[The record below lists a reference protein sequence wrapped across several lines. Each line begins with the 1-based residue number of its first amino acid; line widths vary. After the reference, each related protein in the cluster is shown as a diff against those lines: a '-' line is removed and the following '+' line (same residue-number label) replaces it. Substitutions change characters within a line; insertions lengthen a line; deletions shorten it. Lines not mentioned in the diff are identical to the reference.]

1 MLLRAVLQFLFT
13 ILFLSR
19 ICSAET
25 WPGFVVSDF
34 NHEQVREIQFAEEAR
49 AILVAPSADNFDP
62 KRPTVLIIFATPNGN
77 TAEQTLG
84 CKLAEG
90 LDWHFD
96 IQHVAA
102 QWRLFQK
109 HETERNTILA
119 CVQAK
124 NLSWPT
130 WKGER
135 EHGPAYIRQIIDA
148 LVDSVPGQDVSV
160 ILLAH
165 SGGGSF
171 IFGMIDA
178 SPEIPDYV
186 ERIAFL
192 DANYSF
198 DSSLHGKKL
207 VNWLNENTKRCC
219 YVLAYDDREI
229 MLDGKKVVGPTGGT
243 FRATNRMLDFLKQEA
258 KVDEA
263 KLGEFTKY
271 TALNDQLVALVH
283 PNPKNIILHTRLV
296 GEMNG
301 LVDAL
306 TWGTASHDRYSKLA
320 STRAYSEFVQPKP
333 FDPATWQA
341 EAPALPLRRSDA
353 NPGRQAIN
361 ELLDT
366 KPDERERVIAHEI
379 LQGNVP
385 NGWRDFA
392 EVVFD
397 AEDADGSKH
406 QVTLRV
412 APDYLCVG
420 NDSDFVRVPL
430 TPYVAQLIADVTGCI
445 LPTSKIVDEIHTA
458 APTKISP
465 QPLTE
470 NRESLATFLQ
480 HHDLIQEKLNSTK
493 KLPFVSGI
501 KKDVVISRKLAE
513 RPGRVAIYGWH
524 QSNGE
529 AIQPLT
535 TVHVAH
541 YVDYSHGT
549 RLIGQWCEVDGQLKR
564 VSDILCDAKLHPLLS
579 DEGQFE
585 TTVYHRPGKK

>member
-1 MLLRAVLQFLFT
+1 MSPRA
-13 ILFLSR
+13 ILFLFL
-19 ICSAET
+19 IVLPKLCLAET
-25 WPGFVVSDF
+25 WPGYVESPSMD
-34 NHEQVREIQFAEEAR
+34 EQVREIQFAENAR
-49 AILVAPSADNFDP
+49 AILVAPNADDFDS
-62 KRPTVLIIFATPNGN
+62 KKPTVLVIFATPNGN

-84 CKLAEG
+84 CKLSEE

-135 EHGPAYIRQIIDA
+135 DYGPAYIRQIVEA

-160 ILLAH
+160 VLTGH

-171 IFGMIDA
+171 IFGLIDA

-192 DANYSF
+192 DANYGF
-198 DSSLHGKKL
+198 DASLHGKKL
-207 VNWLNENTKRCC
+207 VNWLNEGTKRCC

-271 TALNDQLVALVH
+271 TALNDQLMALVH

-320 STRAYSEFVQPKP
+320 SSRAYSEFVQPKP
-333 FDPATWQA
+333 FDPTKWQA
-341 EAPALPLRRSDA
+341 EAPALPPRRSGA
-353 NPGRQAIN
+353 KPGREVIN
-361 ELLDT
+361 ELLNAD
-366 KPDERERVIAHEI
+366 PNERERVIAHEI

-385 NGWRDFA
+385 DSWRKFP
-392 EVVFD
+392 EIVID
-397 AEDADGSKH
+397 AEDADGAKH
-406 QVTLRV
+406 QVKLRV
-412 APDYLCVG
+412 SPDYLSVG
-420 NDSDFVRVPL
+420 NDQDFVRIPL
-430 TPYVAQLIADVTGCI
+430 TPYTAQLIADVTGCI
-445 LPTSKIVDEIHTA
+445 LPTRRLVDEIDRA
-458 APTKISP
+458 AAVKL
-465 QPLTE
+465 QPIPLSLA
-470 NRESLATFLQ
+470 RESLATFLK
-480 HHDLIQEKLNSTK
+480 HHDLIQSNLRDSTGIQ
-493 KLPFVSGI
+493 FVSGI
-501 KKDVVISRKLAE
+501 KKDVVISLRLAE
-513 RPGRVAIYGWH
+513 RPDRVAIYGWH

-549 RLIGQWCEVDGQLKR
+549 RLIDQWCEVDGQLKR
-564 VSDILCDAKLHPLLS
+564 LSDILCDAKLHPLLS